1 MYLFINQRLARC
13 GLGGVISR
21 NTSILPNPRKLKI
34 IIQEK
39 RQEHTYQSWNLAQS
53 HQIEHGHSHRNNRD

>member
-21 NTSILPNPRKLKI
+21 NTSILPNPRNIKI

-39 RQEHTYQSWNLAQS
+39 RQEHTYQSWN
-53 HQIEHGHSHRNNRD
+53 QIEHGHSHRNNRD